1 MLNIW
6 LLFDYSS
13 TDSWQYLAAQNCLKC
28 EQWGQQATDLLEKKG
43 VFFVQTI
50 FSKNDTKD
58 RFITYYWKKFT
69 LKDEHD
75 GDNNHLSDFSNWL
88 QLLLFI
94 YLTYT
99 NFVRCLFCLFN
110 VSRPCLFFFM
120 CNFGYLKIKD
130 WFSVYSN
137 KYKVCENIFQM
148 KNGD

>member
-1 MLNIW
+1 MITIR
-6 LLFDYSS
+6 LFVD
-13 TDSWQYLAAQNCLKC
+13 WQLAILGCAK
-28 EQWGQQATDLLEKKG
+28 LLEMRTMRTASNGSSWEERCFFRSNDFFQKWYKKS
-43 VFFVQTI
+43 FYYI
-50 FSKNDTKD
+50 A
-58 RFITYYWKKFT
+58 TYYWKKFT